1 MAYTTQHLQE
11 LEAAIAGGRLSV
23 RHSDGRS
30 VTYQSLDAMR
40 KLRQDMLNEINKAA
54 GTRKRRTM
62 RLYQRGTGL

>member
-1 MAYTTQHLQE
+1 MAYTTTQLQE
-11 LEAAIAGGRLSV
+11 LEAAIASGVLTV

-30 VTYQSLDAMR
+30 STFQSLSEMR
-40 KLRQDMLNEINKAA
+40 KLRLDMLADINKAA